1 MAQSHKARAIALT
14 LVQCC
19 LLFSLLILPSLLCCF
34 TFFLVCNMFDKFFP
48 LCLSCSP
55 APPVMWESMAV
66 HNTALS
72 RGPDTLGGGG
82 QSAAAFWQS
91 ALSTLGGGARSVR
104 GALLALKW

>member
-1 MAQSHKARAIALT
+1 
-14 LVQCC
+14 
-19 LLFSLLILPSLLCCF
+19 
-34 TFFLVCNMFDKFFP
+34 
-48 LCLSCSP
+48 
-55 APPVMWESMAV
+55 MWESMAV